1 MIPKQIFFLCKDKN
15 NIPQELIENINVV
28 INQTPNHTVKII

>member
-1 MIPKQIFFLCKDKN
+1 MIPKQIFFLFKDKN